1 MATFTTLNKGIN
13 YLNVAISSAAVKTI
27 IKNLIFLM
35 LVQIANYIFPL
46 ITLPYLVRILGPEKY
61 GLVAFAQSF
70 IGYFILITN
79 YGFDLSATREI
90 SIYRGQK
97 EKLSEIFSSVM
108 YAKVLLL
115 SLCFF
120 IFFFFLQVD
129 KFKKD
134 SLVYVLTFGI
144 IVGQTLFPL
153 WLFLG
158 LEKMG
163 YITILTILERA
174 VFTICIFIFIRN
186 TNDYIYVPLF
196 NTMGYLTSG
205 ILGLLLALFKFGV
218 TFRTPKLQEIFSQIK
233 HGWHSFIS
241 ATNVSLYSTTNMFIL
256 GLFWN
261 NVVVG
266 YYAAAEKLI
275 YAIQRLLVPLSQ
287 AVYPYVSKAAH
298 EKKEKA
304 LSFISRILY
313 INIAIGIFLA
323 IIILLGARV
332 IIKIILGPM
341 YQESVYVMQ
350 IFAFLPLAGAV
361 TNVLG
366 FQTMLPLKMDS
377 ELAKALIIV
386 ALINVML
393 AFILIPF
400 FAHLGA
406 AIAFLCTMCSAC
418 LILFLILKRANV
430 NLLCPEK

>member
-1 MATFTTLNKGIN
+1 
-13 YLNVAISSAAVKTI
+13 
-27 IKNLIFLM
+27 M